1 MSNYHRRFT
10 PNTLYFFTV
19 VTYQRK
25 PLLTVEPIRSNMRNA
40 FEHVRKRWKF
50 DIEAIVLLPD
60 HLHTIWKLPDGD
72 SDYSTRWRLIKDKCT
87 RSLKNQGYRIEHFSD
102 SRIKKKE
109 HGIWQRRFWE
119 HQIRNEKD
127 FENHM
132 DYIHYNP
139 IKHGYVESLL
149 DWKWSSF
156 HRYVKMGWY
165 DPGWGATMSDC
176 VLPHSAGE

>member
-1 MSNYHRRFT
+1 MPNYHRRFT

-25 PLLTVEPIRSNMRNA
+25 PLLTIELVRSNLHNA
-40 FEHVRKRWKF
+40 IEHVRRRWEF

-60 HLHTIWKLPDGD
+60 HIHTIWKLPDGD
-72 SDYSTRWRLIKDKCT
+72 SDFSTRWRLIKDKCT

-119 HQIRNEKD
+119 HQIRDEKD

-132 DYIHYNP
+132 NYIHYNP
-139 IKHGYVESLL
+139 IKHGYVESLS

-165 DPGWGATMSDC
+165 DPGWEANMSDC
-176 VLPHSAGE
+176 VLPHGAGE